1 MFFYIFSMQLNNTK
15 ITVVCE
21 TTDIMFDYFK
31 ALKSNWKVLSMMLIV
46 ASVNIS

>member
-21 TTDIMFDYFK
+21 TTDIMFDDFK
-31 ALKSNWKVLSMMLIV
+31 ALK
-46 ASVNIS
+46 